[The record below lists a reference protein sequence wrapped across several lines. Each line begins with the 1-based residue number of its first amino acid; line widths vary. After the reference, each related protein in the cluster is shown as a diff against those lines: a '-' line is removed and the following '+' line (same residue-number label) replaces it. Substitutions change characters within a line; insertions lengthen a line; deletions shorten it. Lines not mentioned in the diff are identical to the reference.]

1 LEPDKSALLRL
12 PVRMKWRAVFFDAGE
27 TLLAPH
33 PSFDE
38 LFSGVLADHGD
49 GASPSEV
56 RQALERI
63 APTFSE
69 IVDKMAVSAWS
80 TSAEAS
86 RRFWGHLY
94 ARALKEL
101 GIEDPSG
108 KLADALYSK
117 FTRYESYRLF
127 PDAVPTL
134 AALKESGLLVG
145 LISNFEEWL
154 EGMLIEMEVARLF
167 DLMVISGKE
176 GVEKPDPAIFQLA
189 LDRSG
194 VAADQAVYV
203 GDHPRIDADGARA
216 VGMGAVLIDRRD
228 RYPEYRGVRI
238 ETLEEL
244 IPILENA

>member
-1 LEPDKSALLRL
+1 LLTL
-12 PVRMKWRAVFFDAGE
+12 TKWKAVFFDAGE

-38 LFSGVLADHGD
+38 LFSRVLAEHGEQ
-49 GASPSEV
+49 ASPSEV

-80 TSAEAS
+80 TSREAS
-86 RRFWGHLY
+86 LKFWGTLY
-94 ARALKEL
+94 ATALKEL

-108 KLADALYSK
+108 RLARALYSK

-134 AALKESGLLVG
+134 SALKKGGLLVG

-194 VAADQAVYV
+194 VPADQSVYV

-216 VGMGAVLIDRRD
+216 VGMGAVLIDRRG
-228 RYPEYRGVRI
+228 RYPQYDGVRI
-238 ETLEEL
+238 GTLEEL